1 VVGIHVWLAVE
12 EADIEILI
20 DDANEESDRDSV
32 LSNQDRNNADLRNS
46 ELLIDQSKQKFIV
59 HDD

>member
-1 VVGIHVWLAVE
+1 LAVE
-12 EADIEILI
+12 ETDIEILI

-46 ELLIDQSKQKFIV
+46 ELLLDQSKQKFIV